1 MDLQGIYSLE
11 GKTLGKGAFGNVQL
25 AIELKTDKKVA
36 AKKIPTKILK
46 DPKQINFINNEILI
60 STTTLSDEKY
70 LVKTLDLTEIEGEK
84 YMICEY
90 CNGGDLY
97 NYLHFYNKK
106 YHHYFDEQIV
116 KNIITQILKGLQS
129 LHQNNIIHHDIKPA
143 NVLLSF
149 ENDIDRDN
157 FNMSKC
163 TVKISDFGLSN
174 YQDNGEN
181 SIRGSPLYL
190 DPNLFD
196 RNVKL
201 ETIENNKVD
210 IWSLGIMAY
219 ELLFGVTPFEPNS
232 NNRESMADL
241 INNIKS
247 GIYFLD
253 LSKGQIYSTQFL
265 CFLNYCLQTKQELRK
280 DCMNL
285 NFTEFISR
293 DYNFFN
299 FVNYENFKQKIPS
312 DYISLDGKSIMM
324 NCNDELKLCYQLN
337 N

>member
-1 MDLQGIYSLE
+1 MDLQGLYSLE

-36 AKKIPTKILK
+36 AKKIPKKIQN

-97 NYLHFYNKK
+97 NYLHNYNKK
-106 YHHYFDEQIV
+106 FNHFFDEQTV
-116 KNIITQILKGLQS
+116 KNILTQILKGLQS

-143 NVLLSF
+143 NILLSF
-149 ENDIDRDN
+149 ESDNDRDN
-157 FNMSKC
+157 FNLSKC

-210 IWSLGIMAY
+210 IWSLGIMTY
-219 ELLFGVTPFEPNS
+219 ELLFGITPFETIGMNK
-232 NNRESMADL
+232 ESLGDL

-247 GIYFLD
+247 GMYFLD
-253 LSKGQIYSTQFL
+253 LSKGQIYSTQLL
-265 CFLNYCLQTKQELRK
+265 CFLESCLQTKQNIRK

-293 DYNFFN
+293 EYKYFN
-299 FVNYENFKQKIPS
+299 FINYENSKQKIPEE
-312 DYISLDGKSIMM
+312 YISIDGKGIMM
-324 NCNDELKLCYQLN
+324 NCNDELKLCYYLDN
-337 N
+337 